1 MYYAE
6 RRPDGTGYVQYY
18 SFHMTLLEKVDP
30 QAQEK
35 AQPLP
40 DARVGDLPGVMGM
53 SNILMVVALLLVHL
67 SNTSSHVCK
76 EVNEF
81 RGMEMIPC

>member
-1 MYYAE
+1 
-6 RRPDGTGYVQYY
+6 
-18 SFHMTLLEKVDP
+18 MTLLEKADP

-53 SNILMVVALLLVHL
+53 SNILMLVVALLLVHL
-67 SNTSSHVCK
+67 SNSSSHVCK
-76 EVNEF
+76 GVNF
-81 RGMEMIPC
+81 VVWK